1 MRLCEARNTQR
12 FSSPPARSRGEPEQ
26 AQRFLTDPE
35 YEQNRAY
42 RDFHLDWLRA
52 HLGPE
57 ALGHLEDFCGLQA
70 LAGEA
75 KQHAL
80 LRAALAAGV
89 RLGSLGQLAE

>member
-1 MRLCEARNTQR
+1 MPDLLEYL
-12 FSSPPARSRGEPEQ
+12 SPYIQEQ

-70 LAGEA
+70 LAGDAE
-75 KQHAL
+75 QHAL

-89 RLGSLGQLAE
+89 RLGSLDQLAE

>member
-1 MRLCEARNTQR
+1 MPDLLEYL
-12 FSSPPARSRGEPEQ
+12 SPYIQEQ

-57 ALGHLEDFCGLQA
+57 ALGHWRTSAASRPWPGRPNSMRSSAPPWPQA
-70 LAGEA
+70 FVWGA
-75 KQHAL
+75 
-80 LRAALAAGV
+80 
-89 RLGSLGQLAE
+89 

>member
-1 MRLCEARNTQR
+1 MPDLLEYL
-12 FSSPPARSRGEPEQ
+12 SPYIQAQ

-42 RDFHLDWLRA
+42 QDFHLDWLRA